1 MRISALSARSGVA
14 VATIKF
20 YLREGLLPPGTATA
34 TNQADYDETHVRR
47 LRLIRA
53 LIDVGGVP
61 VASARAVVEA
71 LDRDD
76 LAVHDLLGVAHETLA
91 PKRHPDRE
99 SDAWRQA
106 RDRAERYVAGLGWRI
121 NPDAIG
127 LDLLADALAAL
138 VDLEIAEVLD
148 SIDRYAAAA
157 DEVARFEV
165 DAVIARQ
172 DPARMLELVVL
183 GTVLGETLLNALRL
197 LAHEHN
203 SALRLTEE
211 QG

>member
-1 MRISALSARSGVA
+1 MRISELSARSAVA
-14 VATIKF
+14 VPTIKF

-34 TNQADYDETHVRR
+34 ANQAAYGELHVRR

-61 VASARAVVEA
+61 VASARAVVEE

-76 LAVHDLLGVAHETLA
+76 LAPHDLLGVAHEAVA
-91 PKRHPDRE
+91 PKRHPDRGTE
-99 SDAWRQA
+99 AWRLA
-106 RDRAERYVAGLGWRI
+106 RDRAASYVAGLGWRV
-121 NPDAIG
+121 NPTAIG

-138 VDLEIAEVLD
+138 EELELTEVLA

-165 DAVIARQ
+165 DAVIARRE
-172 DPARMLELVVL
+172 PARMLELVVL
-183 GTVLGETLLNALRL
+183 GTILGETLLGALRL

-211 QG
+211 RP